1 MAADLSKLKSIL
13 NTEVSLLNKRSSS
26 AALLGV
32 TEFIAIINLIVV
44 LRSDLGV
51 QQTGL
56 CPVHSTVIKDI

>member
-1 MAADLSKLKSIL
+1 MAADLSKQISVLS
-13 NTEVSLLNKRSSS
+13 TEVSLLNKRSSS

-51 QQTGL
+51 QLTGL
-56 CPVHSTVIKDI
+56 CPVHSAVIIDI